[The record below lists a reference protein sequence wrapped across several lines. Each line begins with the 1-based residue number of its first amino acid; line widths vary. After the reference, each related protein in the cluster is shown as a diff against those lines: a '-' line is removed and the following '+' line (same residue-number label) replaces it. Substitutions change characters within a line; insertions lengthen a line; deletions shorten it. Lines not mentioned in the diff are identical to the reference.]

1 MRIDMD
7 SRVLKLKSWSQQQR
21 QIHANKCCL
30 NVGTAIDIVPKD
42 DQRFQQMAEDA
53 FVSTAQVKVEPN
65 SEQVNLTADLDGVI
79 NAETKTAVEPLGPD
93 LGLTKKGKPR
103 KRASK
108 KAKLDSEPLAVS
120 IKEDP
125 SAADGVLPQSEPSLA
140 PTKTKKPRKKAA
152 KIAKAEPPLV
162 DSQPDSVLSSRTVVK
177 AENFE
182 EEGTTVIKSE
192 PAILIPLEPL
202 TEISAADVR
211 GTNDTVNSSVKTE
224 TDGLQLPSAG
234 TETGNEKLNGD
245 ATPDYGLT
253 KAGKP
258 RKRPLK
264 PKSETKPVQMKSEAE
279 PVKSKSKA
287 KPDSQEEPFIAAVDQ
302 AEVGGLESAVEGTMP
317 EIIPP
322 NSESG
327 AAGDESLDADLEA
340 VKAAPKRR
348 RKKVTRV
355 DLVGDQPENQT
366 GVKTEEGAVAK
377 PKRRRGPDPNAFSK
391 IFMLISK
398 HRIYFLTILFSY

>member
-1 MRIDMD
+1 
-7 SRVLKLKSWSQQQR
+7 
-21 QIHANKCCL
+21 
-30 NVGTAIDIVPKD
+30 
-42 DQRFQQMAEDA
+42 MAEDA

-65 SEQVNLTADLDGVI
+65 SEQVNLTAGLNGVI
-79 NAETKTAVEPLGPD
+79 NAETKAAVEPLGLD

-108 KAKLDSEPLAVS
+108 KAKVDPEAVVVS

-125 SAADGVLPQSEPSLA
+125 GAADGILPQNESSVA

-152 KIAKAEPPLV
+152 KITKSEPLLV
-162 DSQPDSVLSSRTVVK
+162 DSQPDSVLSSRTLVK
-177 AENFE
+177 AESFE

-202 TEISAADVR
+202 TETSAADKPL
-211 GTNDTVNSSVKTE
+211 GTNGTVDSHVKTE
-224 TDGLQLPSAG
+224 TDCIQLQSAQ
-234 TETGNEKLNGD
+234 TETGNENLDGST
-245 ATPDYGLT
+245 TPDYGLT

-264 PKSETKPVQMKSEAE
+264 PKSEAKSVKPKSEAKS
-279 PVKSKSKA
+279 VKPKTEA
-287 KPDSQEEPFIAAVDQ
+287 ELDSQEKSFVAAVDQ
-302 AEVGGLESAVEGTMP
+302 AEVGGLESAVEGTIP

-327 AAGDESLDADLEA
+327 AAGDASLDADLEA

-348 RKKVTRV
+348 RKKVTKV

-391 IFMLISK
+391 ISRLLSDCAWISICVLLLGTMLQM
-398 HRIYFLTILFSY
+398 HYTLGPHLFSETSGMWGPGVSVHTCIRRHGLVKI